1 MPFITVEEAIEDFR
15 QGRFVIIVDD
25 PNREN
30 EGDLCL
36 AAEMVTPAAINFMAR
51 EARGLICTPMAADWI
66 DRLSL
71 PSMVASGA
79 NSSRFGTA
87 FTISVEAREGVT
99 TGISAYDRAVTI
111 AKLADP
117 EATGADFAM
126 PGHVFPLRAR
136 EGGVLERGGQTE
148 ASVDLARLAGLRPV
162 AVICEIMDD
171 DGRMARLPRLER
183 FAEEH
188 RVGIVTVADLIAW
201 RTAHEATF
209 GRLAE
214 TVLPTEYGEFRV
226 LAYGN
231 DPEGDVDLA
240 LVLGD
245 LNGPEPVL
253 ARVHSECLTGDVFG
267 SRRCDCGEQLEL
279 ALERIGTEGRG
290 ALIYLRQ
297 EGRGIG
303 LLNKLRAYHLQD
315 NGLDTVEANLELGLP
330 IDQRDYGRAAR
341 ILRDLGVSRVR
352 LMTNNPDKVAGLTNL
367 GIDVVE
373 RLPLVVPATAQNAH
387 YLEVKQRK
395 MGHLLDI
402 GSSLAATRAS

>member
-1 MPFITVEEAIEDFR
+1 MPFITVEQAIEDFR

-30 EGDLCL
+30 EGDLCI
-36 AAEMVTPAAINFMAR
+36 AAELVTPDAINFMAR
-51 EARGLICTPMAADWI
+51 EARGLICTPLAAEWI
-66 DRLSL
+66 DRLDL
-71 PSMVASGA
+71 PAMVATGV

-117 EATGADFAM
+117 DATRADFAM

-148 ASVDLARLAGLRPV
+148 ASVDLARLAGLHPV

-171 DGRMARLPRLER
+171 DGRMARLPRLEH
-183 FAEEH
+183 FAREH
-188 RVGIVTVADLIAW
+188 GVGIVTVADLVAW
-201 RTAHEATF
+201 RRMHEATVES
-209 GRLAE
+209 LAE
-214 TVLPTEYGEFRV
+214 TVLPTSYGTFRV
-226 LAYGN
+226 FAYGD
-231 DPEGDVDLA
+231 DPHGDVDLA

-245 LNGPEPVL
+245 LDGPEPVL

-279 ALERIGTEGRG
+279 ALERIGDEGRG
-290 ALIYLRQ
+290 VLIYLRQ

-315 NGLDTVEANLELGLP
+315 NGFDTVEANLELGLP
-330 IDQRDYGRAAR
+330 IDRRDYGRAAR

-352 LMTNNPDKVAGLTNL
+352 LMTNNPEKVAGLENHN
-367 GIDVVE
+367 IEVVE
-373 RLPLVVPATAQNAH
+373 RLPLVVPPTAQNAH
-387 YLEVKQRK
+387 YLEVKQQK
-395 MGHLLDI
+395 MGHLLDF
-402 GSSLAATRAS
+402 GSSLTATRAS

>member
-25 PNREN
+25 PDREN

-36 AAEMVTPAAINFMAR
+36 VAEMVTPAAINFMAR
-51 EARGLICTPMAADWI
+51 EARGLVCTPMAADWI

-117 EATGADFAM
+117 ESTSADFAM

-148 ASVDLARLAGLRPV
+148 ASVDLARLAGLHPV

-171 DGRMARLPRLER
+171 DGTMARLPRLEQ
-183 FAEEH
+183 FAKEH
-188 RVGIVTVADLIAW
+188 AVGIVTVADLIAW
-201 RTAHEATF
+201 RRIHDATVES
-209 GRLAE
+209 LAE
-214 TVLPTEYGEFRV
+214 TVLPTAYGTFRV
-226 LAYGN
+226 LAYG
-231 DPEGDVDLA
+231 DDSEGDVDLA

-245 LNGPEPVL
+245 LDGPEPVL

-267 SRRCDCGEQLEL
+267 SRRCDCGEQLEQ
-279 ALERIGTEGRG
+279 ALERIGDEGRG
-290 ALIYLRQ
+290 VLIYLRQ

-315 NGLDTVEANLELGLP
+315 NGLDTVDANLELGLP
-330 IDQRDYGRAAR
+330 IDRRDYGRAAR
-341 ILRDLGVSRVR
+341 MLRDLGVSRVQ
-352 LMTNNPDKVAGLTNL
+352 LMTNNPDKVTGLTDL

-387 YLEVKQRK
+387 YLEVKQQK
-395 MGHLLDI
+395 MGHLLNI

>member
-25 PNREN
+25 PDREN
-30 EGDLCL
+30 EGDLCI
-36 AAEMVTPAAINFMAR
+36 AAEMVTPDAINFMAR
-51 EARGLICTPMAADWI
+51 EARGLICTPMAAKWI

-71 PSMVASGA
+71 PAMVAGGA

-117 EATGADFAM
+117 EATRADFAM

-171 DGRMARLPRLER
+171 DGTMARLPRLEQ

-188 RVGIVTVADLIAW
+188 GVGIVTVADMIAW
-201 RTAHEATF
+201 RRTHEATTAP
-209 GRLAE
+209 LAE
-214 TVLPTEYGEFRV
+214 TVLPTEYGTFRV
-226 LAYGN
+226 LAYGD

-245 LNGPEPVL
+245 VDGPEPVL

-267 SRRCDCGEQLEL
+267 SRRCDCGEQLEQ
-279 ALERIGTEGRG
+279 ALERIGAEGRG
-290 ALIYLRQ
+290 VLIYLRQ

-330 IDQRDYGRAAR
+330 IDRRDYGRAAR
-341 ILRDLGVSRVR
+341 MLRDLGVSRVR
-352 LMTNNPDKVAGLTNL
+352 LMTNNPDKVAGLTTL

-373 RLPLVVPATAQNAH
+373 RLPLVVPATAQNTH
-387 YLEVKQRK
+387 YLEVKQQK

>member
-15 QGRFVIIVDD
+15 QGRFVVIVDD

-36 AAEMVTPAAINFMAR
+36 AAEMVTPEAINFMAR
-51 EARGLICTPMAADWI
+51 EARGLICTPMAAEWI
-66 DRLSL
+66 DRLGF
-71 PSMVASGA
+71 PAMVASGA

-99 TGISAYDRAVTI
+99 TGISAFDRAATI

-117 EATGADFAM
+117 AATRAEFAM

-148 ASVDLARLAGLRPV
+148 ASVDLARLAGLHPV

-183 FAEEH
+183 FAAEH
-188 RVGIVTVADLIAW
+188 GVGIVTVADLIAW
-201 RTAHEATF
+201 RRAHETTF
-209 GRLAE
+209 EPLAE
-214 TVLPTEYGEFRV
+214 TVLPTNYGDFRV
-226 LAYGN
+226 LAYGA
-231 DPEGDVDLA
+231 DPEGEVDLA

-245 LNGPEPVL
+245 LAGPETVL

-279 ALERIGTEGRG
+279 ALERIGDEGRG
-290 ALIYLRQ
+290 VLIYLRQ

-315 NGLDTVEANLELGLP
+315 NGLDTVEANVKLGLP
-330 IDQRDYGRAAR
+330 VDQRDYTRAAV
-341 ILRDLGVSRVR
+341 ILGDLGVSRVR
-352 LMTNNPDKVAGLTNL
+352 LMTNNPEKVAGLTKL
-367 GIDVVE
+367 GIEVTE
-373 RLPLVVPATAQNAH
+373 RLPLVVPASPQNAH

-402 GSSLAATRAS
+402 GSSLAVTRAS

>member
-15 QGRFVIIVDD
+15 RGRFVIIVDD

-36 AAEMVTPAAINFMAR
+36 AAEMVTPEAINFMAR
-51 EARGLICTPMAADWI
+51 EARGLICTPMAAEWI
-66 DRLSL
+66 ERLCL
-71 PSMVASGA
+71 PAMVALDA

-99 TGISAYDRAVTI
+99 TGISAFDRALTI

-117 EATGADFAM
+117 KATRAEFAM

-148 ASVDLARLAGLRPV
+148 ASVDLARLAGLHPV

-183 FAEEH
+183 FAAEH
-188 RVGIVTVADLIAW
+188 GVGIVTVADLIAW
-201 RTAHEATF
+201 RRAHEAPF
-209 GRLAE
+209 ERLAV
-214 TVLPTEYGEFRV
+214 TVLPTVFGDFRV
-226 LAYGN
+226 LAYGAV
-231 DPEGDVDLA
+231 PEGDVDLA

-245 LNGPEPVL
+245 LTGPASIL

-279 ALERIGTEGRG
+279 ALARIGDEGRG
-290 ALIYLRQ
+290 VLIYLRQ

-315 NGLDTVEANLELGLP
+315 NGLDTVEANVKLGLP
-330 IDQRDYGRAAR
+330 VDRRDYHRAAA

-352 LMTNNPDKVAGLTNL
+352 LMTNNPEKVAGLTNL
-367 GIDVVE
+367 GVDVVE
-373 RLPLVVPATAQNAH
+373 RLPLVVPANPRNSH
-387 YLEVKQRK
+387 YLDVKQRK
-395 MGHLLDI
+395 MGHLLDVET
-402 GSSLAATRAS
+402 SLGMTRAS

>member
-66 DRLSL
+66 DRLSV
-71 PSMVASGA
+71 PAMVASGA

-341 ILRDLGVSRVR
+341 ILRDLGVACVR
-352 LMTNNPDKVAGLTNL
+352 LMTNNPEKVAGLANL
-367 GIDVVE
+367 GVQIVE

-387 YLEVKQRK
+387 YLEVKQQK